1 VHTLPR
7 VRYICSANHVHD
19 AFHVAVISYA
29 EDETYYS
36 ALLSSTTVLDLV
48 ETTATPMLAPPTTNL
63 PPPQSYFDA
72 MTPADDA
79 SQSAAVLEKIRPYM
93 EAIAELFDRL
103 ARLVPSLQD
112 PVPWDDY
119 QKGEP
124 GEDLQMELERAK
136 RMFGEA
142 PPALLERL
150 GYANWKRSQ
159 YLQHL
164 REKALFL
171 SPKMAQSLSKIVPK
185 RGLQLPTNVPL
196 QASNDNE
203 DSTHKPKIVDVR
215 RRPILSYT
223 TSTTLSTGSTTFSKN
238 KVSSPM
244 SSRPAT
250 SVAESEEN
258 QKPEPVSERERY
270 FVPKPPTVL
279 EPHKTFICPYCLHEI
294 TVGAEKA
301 PEKDWADHV
310 YMDLEP
316 YMCTY
321 ELCPREQKT
330 YGSKED
336 WFRHETN
343 THRIPRIYF
352 CQTCELEYDEQALL
366 EQHLLEH
373 DRSLQPQ
380 ELAVIASMCERFS
393 QKSSTHQ
400 GCHLCGETCLTMQL
414 LRDHLA
420 DHLEQ
425 FALTTVKSEDE
436 VEDDPPL
443 SPQFSDSGSEQ
454 RFRLGLVGLEDLELM
469 VEEKVRPI
477 LQQKPF
483 SKQRS
488 GDATV
493 GTPKIQIE
501 RGFAMASAMRPTLGK
516 RGDSYTLI
524 SRAKEHIDR
533 FSGMTALSKK
543 SSQVDSMNV
552 IIDQASD
559 AAQSSRITRTGVAP
573 RKAEFEGRIQDLKE
587 LHTKLSVPGH
597 ICFLSGTGGIGK
609 SALAAEYTYRF
620 EAEYSYIFWVQA
632 ETPIVC
638 ADTYCEIAAKVV
650 LKDEAASE
658 DQEKL
663 IMLSREFLQIVAKR
677 WLLIFDNVD
686 EWLDL
691 KNFLPKNFSETSG
704 SILITTQRVDLIQ
717 MSKWPK
723 VSQITLDGLSL
734 DESRRLLLKYTQ
746 PGLDPTDIR
755 SHAEFKLAGDIAK
768 LAERLPLALS
778 LIAGYILVSRCSLT
792 DFVELWNERRRNMQ
806 RMGAI
811 PSSSTDAA
819 LETAWDLGLREVPVD
834 ARDLLN
840 ILAFLDSDN
849 IQREMLVDDQEEPM
863 LEMLRPGEAG
873 RCVT

>member
-1 VHTLPR
+1 
-7 VRYICSANHVHD
+7 
-19 AFHVAVISYA
+19 
-29 EDETYYS
+29 
-36 ALLSSTTVLDLV
+36 
-48 ETTATPMLAPPTTNL
+48 
-63 PPPQSYFDA
+63 
-72 MTPADDA
+72 
-79 SQSAAVLEKIRPYM
+79 
-93 EAIAELFDRL
+93 
-103 ARLVPSLQD
+103 
-112 PVPWDDY
+112 
-119 QKGEP
+119 
-124 GEDLQMELERAK
+124 
-136 RMFGEA
+136 
-142 PPALLERL
+142 
-150 GYANWKRSQ
+150 
-159 YLQHL
+159 
-164 REKALFL
+164 
-171 SPKMAQSLSKIVPK
+171 
-185 RGLQLPTNVPL
+185 
-196 QASNDNE
+196 
-203 DSTHKPKIVDVR
+203 
-215 RRPILSYT
+215 
-223 TSTTLSTGSTTFSKN
+223 
-238 KVSSPM
+238 
-244 SSRPAT
+244 
-250 SVAESEEN
+250 
-258 QKPEPVSERERY
+258 
-270 FVPKPPTVL
+270 
-279 EPHKTFICPYCLHEI
+279 
-294 TVGAEKA
+294 
-301 PEKDWADHV
+301 
-310 YMDLEP
+310 
-316 YMCTY
+316 
-321 ELCPREQKT
+321 
-330 YGSKED
+330 
-336 WFRHETN
+336 
-343 THRIPRIYF
+343 
-352 CQTCELEYDEQALL
+352 
-366 EQHLLEH
+366 
-373 DRSLQPQ
+373 
-380 ELAVIASMCERFS
+380 
-393 QKSSTHQ
+393 
-400 GCHLCGETCLTMQL
+400 MQL

-488 GDATV
+488 GDATI

-552 IIDQASD
+552 IVDQASD

-663 IMLSREFLQIVAKR
+663 IMLSREFLQIAAKR

-691 KNFLPKNFSETSG
+691 KNFLPKNFSETSD

-778 LIAGYILVSRCSLT
+778 LIAGYILVSGCSLT

-811 PSSSTDAA
+811 PSSSIDAA

-849 IQREMLVDDQEEPM
+849 IQREMLVDDHEGPM